1 MPLYPASSTPAER
14 RPVRAVVCDLDHT
27 LTSRS
32 SMVELCRALHAP
44 PAETAML
51 FRRYQA
57 GELSHSQSRQA
68 LLELL
73 RRSGRA
79 HRTNIEAAFN
89 AMEIKDEAVRLATA
103 LRERAVPLCL
113 ISSSAQLYVDI
124 MTERLS
130 AADGYGNGQLCFDD
144 TGWLTDLDFTAE
156 TEQLKA
162 DQLHRFTTRH
172 AFHAR
177 DVIAIGNG
185 NGNGRNDL
193 LMFDATRRGILVTTT
208 TSAQHAHRAWAT
220 VHSLDEVIT
229 TSTLRTPHL
238 RNHDEEHDPRC
249 KCRECGASSLG
260 SEGGL

>member
-1 MPLYPASSTPAER
+1 MTLHPATPTSVEQ

-27 LTSRS
+27 LTQRS

-51 FRRYQA
+51 FRKHQA

-73 RRSGRA
+73 RHSGRA
-79 HRTNIEAAFN
+79 HRTNIEAAFH

-124 MTERLS
+124 MTERLG
-130 AADGYGNGQLCFDD
+130 AADGYGNGQLLFDD
-144 TGWLTDLDFTAE
+144 AGQLKDLDFTAE
-156 TEQLKA
+156 TDQLKA

-172 AFHAR
+172 ALDAR

-185 NGNGRNDL
+185 RNDL
-193 LMFDATRRGILVTTT
+193 LMFEATRRGILVTTT
-208 TSAQHAHRAWAT
+208 TSTQHAHRAWTT
-220 VHSLDEVIT
+220 VHSLDEVIDHIDAQNAT
-229 TSTLRTPHL
+229 IPPPVP
-238 RNHDEEHDPRC
+238 PR
-249 KCRECGASSLG
+249 GA
-260 SEGGL
+260 